1 MKKQNFNKQKP
12 ILFIVLISIIVIVS
26 VLLVMNAFQLKDV
39 ASDVTTVYVKNTS
52 VQMAQNIDNRL
63 FEIEK
68 YLNTMADSL
77 SHMNNLESQIK
88 YLKSKL
94 DISGFTLLGISD
106 LEGSVYFSDE
116 TADSI
121 KNTDAFLKSVNG
133 YIGISVLDDQ
143 SILYSVPVKKDT
155 DIKGILVG
163 ILNKENIQAMIKNNG
178 FEVSCLV
185 DHDLNVVVSPTDFEF
200 FHKLDEVFQKNDD
213 NNLIQDINMMK
224 ENIKNCRDGIFEF
237 TAVNG
242 EKVLMAYN
250 SLEIY
255 HWSLLTIIPEDF
267 VFSKV
272 TSNIMLNF
280 LIVIIII
287 CTFVLIIISILSTMR
302 KHNRRMENIIY
313 TDLLTGGIN
322 RAGFYEKA
330 REILNN
336 SDDAS
341 YCIVTLNVQS
351 FKIINVKY
359 GRAEGDNVLNYIYK
373 ELKKNTSED
382 ELVSRVEADNFVL
395 LLRENNPRHLQ
406 NRLKIIIDEINSF
419 NYNNKVPHII
429 NFFQGAYL
437 IEDKKTEIRD
447 MVDRANIARSNNLE
461 NTENC
466 SFYDETLILKLEKE
480 QGLINSLDSSLKN
493 GDFEVYFQPKVK
505 IGENKIGG
513 AEALVRWQHP
523 DYGLLSPLDFIPL
536 FEKNGLITKIDLFV
550 FEQVCSFLNKR
561 IQNEERVFII
571 SVNVSRYNLKH
582 INFLKDYEVIKNQYE
597 IPDNMIELEF
607 TESIIFDDTEIA
619 YVKNLINEI
628 HRIGFLCSLDD
639 FGYGYSSLSLLNEF
653 SIDTVKLDR
662 SFFVNKDDT
671 RSQYVIE
678 TMVNLCKKFNI
689 TTVAEGI
696 ESLDQLSFLNKI
708 GCDMVQ
714 GYVFSKPLPVA
725 KFENWIIEKDV

>member
-523 DYGLLSPLDFIPL
+523 DYGLLSPSDFIPL